1 MKENKLLVCSPR
13 LGPLISLKARSSNI
27 VKNSLN
33 LLLLLC
39 PSLVDSFKISVTM
52 SVSTYIGPMQDLPV
66 ALCRER
72 GRVDNGGIL
81 EQVSL

>member
-1 MKENKLLVCSPR
+1 MKENKLLVACLLPGAR
-13 LGPLISLKARSSNI
+13 ATHLKARSSNS

-33 LLLLLC
+33 LLLC
-39 PSLVDSFKISVTM
+39 PSLVDSLKISVTM
-52 SVSTYIGPMQDLPV
+52 SVSTYIGPIQDPPV
-66 ALCRER
+66 ALCRMG